1 MDIARTIIRLTGS
14 KSTIRH
20 LPLPVDDPKV
30 RCPDIAR
37 AQALLGWT
45 PKVELEE
52 GLGTTVRY
60 FAGVVSGAANS
71 SVTHR

>member
-1 MDIARTIIRLTGS
+1 MKVMDIARTIIRLTGS

-45 PKVELEE
+45 PSVHAEE
-52 GLGTTVRY
+52 GLGFTIQY
-60 FAGVVSGAANS
+60 FSLALRAF
-71 SVTHR
+71 